1 MKRVFLILLLLVVSV
16 YADDSFGDLYLVF
29 EDWIQ
34 GNLGKL
40 LALLG
45 FLIWFIGFIVQ
56 AIGGGNVFSGGF
68 TFQLGFVP
76 LIAGGIVGIANTFF
90 NLGSTT
96 FSIIP

>member
-45 FLIWFIGFIVQ
+45 FLIWFVGFIVQ
-56 AIGGGNVFSGGF
+56 SMSGNTLTGRFIFSVG
-68 TFQLGFVP
+68 TVP
-76 LIAGGIVGIANTFF
+76 LIAGGIVGITNTFF
-90 NLGSTT
+90 NMGGST

>member
-1 MKRVFLILLLLVVSV
+1 MKRVFLIILLLVVSV

-40 LALLG
+40 LALIG
-45 FLIWFIGFIVQ
+45 FTITFTIYIMANMTGKIVTVNNLFIGSFI
-56 AIGGGNVFSGGF
+56 S
-68 TFQLGFVP
+68 L
-76 LIAGGIVGIANTFF
+76 LAGGLVGIANTFF
-90 NLGSTT
+90 NLGATT

>member
-40 LALLG
+40 LALIGFVIIFLTYTFSIQHGEGIHKLLINGG
-45 FLIWFIGFIVQ
+45 FLCVI
-56 AIGGGNVFSGGF
+56 SGG
-68 TFQLGFVP
+68 
-76 LIAGGIVGIANTFF
+76 IIGITNTFF
-90 NLGSTT
+90 NLGGST

>member
-45 FLIWFIGFIVQ
+45 FLIWFVGFIVQ
-56 AIGGGNVFSGGF
+56 SMSGNTLTGRFIFSGG
-68 TFQLGFVP
+68 TVP
-76 LIAGGIVGIANTFF
+76 
-90 NLGSTT
+90 
-96 FSIIP
+96 

>member
-40 LALLG
+40 LALIG
-45 FLIWFIGFIVQ
+45 FVIWFVGFVF
-56 AIGGGNVFSGGF
+56 AEGNMLKGGF
-68 TFQLGFVP
+68 TFQLGLIP
-76 LIAGGIVGIANTFF
+76 LIAGGIVGITNTFF
-90 NLGSTT
+90 NMGGST